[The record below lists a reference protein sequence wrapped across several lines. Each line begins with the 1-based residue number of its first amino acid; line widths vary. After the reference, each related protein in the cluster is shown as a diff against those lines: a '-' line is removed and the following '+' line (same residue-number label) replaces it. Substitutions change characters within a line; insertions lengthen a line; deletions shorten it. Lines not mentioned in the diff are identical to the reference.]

1 MLDKNLKLRAFIR
14 ENLNP
19 KTFVS
24 TLKLQVV
31 HNQVLLMVNNF
42 AKNISQLKADVTGN
56 NNINCTLLAAKG
68 LHLSSLQSTGLAK
81 SLDIIK
87 NFSGSQ

>member
-1 MLDKNLKLRAFIR
+1 MLDKNLKLKAFIR
-14 ENLNP
+14 ENWNP

-31 HNQVLLMVNNF
+31 HNHVLLMVNNF
-42 AKNISQLKADVTGN
+42 AENISQLKADVTGN
-56 NNINCTLLAAKG
+56 NNINCTLFAAKG

-87 NFSGSQ
+87 NFSGS

>member
-56 NNINCTLLAAKG
+56 NNINFTLLAAKG
-68 LHLSSLQSTGLAK
+68 LDLSLLRSTGLAK
-81 SLDIIK
+81 SLDVIK

>member
-1 MLDKNLKLRAFIR
+1 
-14 ENLNP
+14 
-19 KTFVS
+19 
-24 TLKLQVV
+24 
-31 HNQVLLMVNNF
+31 MVNNF
-42 AKNISQLKADVTGN
+42 AENISHLKADVTGN

-87 NFSGSQ
+87 NFSGS